1 MVGFASM
8 LILTTS
14 IARVKSIFIGKD
26 YDMLAS
32 MPLTKRE
39 IIASK
44 IITFYLTELLFS
56 AIIMVPN
63 IIINV
68 ILWDD
73 LTFIPIGTIILFLLP
88 AFPVALSCFIGTL
101 ISLFAERSKF
111 GNIITTI
118 LYTLFFVAVMGMTFF
133 LELDTESDVSA
144 MIGLTTMFKI
154 LNPTSYLLEL
164 SYTSS
169 VLWFIVF
176 CIINILLLA
185 AVIAFIA
192 LSYEGL
198 HDLIN
203 SSKSNIKYER
213 KKLENKSQFK
223 ALLSL
228 EFKRLFN
235 SRLYFLNSCIGGILV
250 VLMSVML
257 GISFSEVDKQ
267 LITELGDFIHLIAI
281 ILMFILGMSTPAA
294 CAINME
300 GKCFWIAKT
309 LPIDYRVYAKA
320 KIATSVIFLG
330 LCSLVASI
338 ILVAFIQPTFIQAI
352 AIIALPIL
360 YVIAI
365 SSGDLLIN
373 LFFYK
378 LNWKNEQEAVKNSA
392 ATMLSMLAGFIS
404 AIIIGIIMFVLSLIN
419 MYLSVLVSLIALGV
433 LAWLLY
439 YTNMQIITKRIET
452 IEQ

>member
-1 MVGFASM
+1 
-8 LILTTS
+8 
-14 IARVKSIFIGKD
+14 
-26 YDMLAS
+26 
-32 MPLTKRE
+32 
-39 IIASK
+39 
-44 IITFYLTELLFS
+44 
-56 AIIMVPN
+56 
-63 IIINV
+63 
-68 ILWDD
+68 
-73 LTFIPIGTIILFLLP
+73 
-88 AFPVALSCFIGTL
+88 
-101 ISLFAERSKF
+101 
-111 GNIITTI
+111 
-118 LYTLFFVAVMGMTFF
+118 
-133 LELDTESDVSA
+133 
-144 MIGLTTMFKI
+144 
-154 LNPTSYLLEL
+154 
-164 SYTSS
+164 
-169 VLWFIVF
+169 
-176 CIINILLLA
+176 
-185 AVIAFIA
+185 
-192 LSYEGL
+192 
-198 HDLIN
+198 
-203 SSKSNIKYER
+203 
-213 KKLENKSQFK
+213 
-223 ALLSL
+223 
-228 EFKRLFN
+228 
-235 SRLYFLNSCIGGILV
+235 
-250 VLMSVML
+250 ML

-267 LITELGDFIHLIAI
+267 LITELVDFIHLIAI

-352 AIIALPIL
+352 AIIVLPIF

-419 MYLSVLVSLIALGV
+419 MYLSVLVSLIVLGV

-439 YTNMQIITKRIET
+439 YTNMQIITKRIER